1 MRRLITSVLV
11 LALLP
16 GCTFGFAGGG
26 LPPGIRTV
34 AVTPFENN
42 TADPSLAQ
50 LVQLA
55 VKQAVESRLG
65 LRAAAQSQ
73 ADAVVTGKVTR
84 YDPDQPL
91 SYRGNATSPGSANQV
106 DVTRRQVELTVD
118 ITVVEQKTG
127 RTLWDGKN
135 QLVQGDYQPG
145 HEEDGKRK
153 ALALLVNKVID
164 GVHQNW

>member
-1 MRRLITSVLV
+1 LRPTISSV
-11 LALLP
+11 LALALA
-16 GCTFGFAGGG
+16 GCTFGFVGGG
-26 LPPGIRTV
+26 LPPTIRTV

-50 LVQLA
+50 LVTLA

-73 ADAVVTGKVTR
+73 ADAVVTGRITR

-91 SYRGNATSPGSANQV
+91 AYRGNQTSPGTANQV

-118 ITVVEQKTG
+118 ITVVEQRTG
-127 RTLWDGKN
+127 HTLWDGKN
-135 QLVQGDYQPG
+135 QVVQGDYDPG
-145 HEEDGKRK
+145 HEDEGKRK

>member
-1 MRRLITSVLV
+1 MRRIISCLLAASV
-11 LALLP
+11 A
-16 GCTFGFAGGG
+16 GCSFGFVGGG

-34 AVTPFENN
+34 AVAAFDND

-55 VKQAVESRLG
+55 VKQGVESRLG
-65 LRAAAQSQ
+65 LRAAAPTL
-73 ADAVVTGKVTR
+73 ADAIVNGKVTR

-91 SYRGNATSPGSANQV
+91 SFRGTPTTTGAANQV

>member
-1 MRRLITSVLV
+1 MRRTISSL
-11 LALLP
+11 LALALA
-16 GCTFGFAGGG
+16 GCSFGFAGGG
-26 LPPGIRTV
+26 LPPNIRTV
-34 AVTPFENN
+34 AVLPFENN

-50 LVQLA
+50 LVQQA

-65 LRAAAQSQ
+65 LRAAVENQ
-73 ADAVVTGKVTR
+73 ADAVVTGKITR

-91 SYRGNATSPGSANQV
+91 SYRGTATAPGAANQV

-145 HEEDGKRK
+145 HEDDGKRK

-164 GVHQNW
+164 GVQQNW

>member
-1 MRRLITSVLV
+1 LS
-11 LALLP
+11 LA
-16 GCTFGFAGGG
+16 GCTVGFVGGG
-26 LPPGIRTV
+26 LPPTIRTV
-34 AVTPFENN
+34 SVSAFDND

-55 VKQAVESRLG
+55 VKQGVESRLG
-65 LRAAAQSQ
+65 LRAAAASQ

-91 SYRGNATSPGSANQV
+91 SYRGTSTTPGTANQV

-118 ITVVEQKTG
+118 ITVIEQRTG

-135 QLVQGDYQPG
+135 QLVEGDYQQG
-145 HEEDGKRK
+145 HEEDGRRK
-153 ALALLVNKVID
+153 ALALLVTKVID

>member
-1 MRRLITSVLV
+1 MRRTISSL
-11 LALLP
+11 LALALI

-26 LPPGIRTV
+26 LPPSIRTV
-34 AVTPFENN
+34 AVAPFENN

-65 LRAAAQSQ
+65 LRAAAESQ
-73 ADAVVTGKVTR
+73 ADAVVTGKITR

-91 SYRGNATSPGSANQV
+91 SYVGNPTSSGTANRV

>member
-1 MRRLITSVLV
+1 M
-11 LALLP
+11 
-16 GCTFGFAGGG
+16 G
-26 LPPGIRTV
+26 
-34 AVTPFENN
+34 TPQNHS
-42 TADPSLAQ
+42 APDHR
-50 LVQLA
+50 
-55 VKQAVESRLG
+55 KQAVHQVPDSPSTASRTDLPHG
-65 LRAAAQSQ
+65 DDSTVDPFPA
-73 ADAVVTGKVTR
+73 TG
-84 YDPDQPL
+84 
-91 SYRGNATSPGSANQV
+91 AANQV

-145 HEEDGKRK
+145 HEEDGRRK